1 MSDPD
6 LRLVRRARRGD
17 GQALAAL
24 YERYRARL
32 YGFLVRSAGEPA
44 LAEDLYQEVW
54 MKVMGALGGFET
66 ERGTFRAWLF
76 RIAANAA
83 VDERRRRA
91 LRRGP
96 ELDALLPSE
105 EGRVVDLVP
114 SGDPGPERRGVA
126 GDELR
131 GLDRALA
138 LLSDQQRDAVLLRHQ
153 QGLTY
158 PELARALSVPE
169 GTAKSLVHRG
179 VLTLR
184 RALGG
189 RIDD

>member
-6 LRLVRRARRGD
+6 LRLVRKARRGD
-17 GQALAAL
+17 SGALAAL

-32 YGFLVRSAGEPA
+32 YGFLVREAGDPA
-44 LAEDLYQEVW
+44 QAEDLYQEVW
-54 MKVMGALGGFET
+54 MKVMGAIGGFES

-83 VDERRRRA
+83 VDERRRRR

-96 ELDALLPSE
+96 ELDAPLPSE
-105 EGRVVDLVP
+105 EARMVDLIP
-114 SGDPGPERRGVA
+114 SADPGPERRGAA
-126 GDELR
+126 GEEARTLA
-131 GLDRALA
+131 RALA
-138 LLSDQQRDAVLLRHQ
+138 GLREEQRHAVLLRHQ
-153 QGLTY
+153 QGLSY

-179 VLTLR
+179 VLALR
-184 RALGG
+184 QAVGG
-189 RIDD
+189 PSHD